1 MLELTDMMQVV
12 GIINTLQ
19 YEYNHVKENYKLE
32 DYERDMDELID
43 TYLYNDDKII
53 EGKGEIIND

>member
-19 YEYNHVKENYKLE
+19 YEYKHVKENYKLE

-43 TYLYNDDKII
+43 TYLYNEDKII

>member
-19 YEYNHVKENYKLE
+19 YEYKHVKENYKLE
-32 DYERDMDELID
+32 DYERDMDKLID